1 MLGKE
6 WTREFLDEYVIWLE
20 HTLFKIL
27 VENGEK
33 ELQENNIEVAD
44 ISASQVT
51 INDSNEIHNDKESNN
66 QEIIT
71 FIRNKLNS
79 LESVSKNEM
88 IANEDQFI
96 EYFLQSNNNRRYPE
110 MAFLFDINYIDDAN
124 MNDFYFALLKED
136 GRIIIDQNDKIK
148 GLKLLLSEFLYQCGY
163 DDALKFQEDLLI
175 KNIEK
180 SKNNSSGIMS
190 DKKIF
195 ENVKIEYKNGT
206 SENVTIFYG
215 KIRGKT
221 AWYIKTQNKIYRK
234 ITKNKCCEYICGEG
248 KSRVVIKDKDI
259 VEYIS
264 KDYN

>member
-6 WTREFLDEYVIWLE
+6 WTREFFDEYVIWLE

-27 VENGEK
+27 SENGEK
-33 ELQENNIEVAD
+33 ELEENIEVTD
-44 ISASQVT
+44 ISASQETV
-51 INDSNEIHNDKESNN
+51 NDSNETSHKK
-66 QEIIT
+66 IID

-79 LESVSKNEM
+79 LEIASKDE
-88 IANEDQFI
+88 FI
-96 EYFLQSNNNRRYPE
+96 EYFLQSNNNKRYPE
-110 MAFLFDINYIDDAN
+110 MAFLFDINYIDDIN
-124 MNDFYFALLKED
+124 MNNFYFSLLEKD
-136 GRIIIDQNDKIK
+136 GKIIIDQNDKIK
-148 GLKLLLSEFLYQCGY
+148 ELKLLLSEFLYQCGY
-163 DDALKFQEDLLI
+163 DNALKIQEGLLI
-175 KNIEK
+175 KNSEK
-180 SKNNSSGIMS
+180 NKKNFSEIMS

-215 KIRGKT
+215 KIRGNT
-221 AWYIKTQNKIYRK
+221 TWYIKTQNKIYRK
-234 ITKNKCCEYICGEG
+234 ITKNKSGEYICGEG

>member
-163 DDALKFQEDLLI
+163 DDALKFQQSLLNNKI
-175 KNIEK
+175 NEYKSSETIDNKKQFNNVRVIANDGEQKNIDV
-180 SKNNSSGIMS
+180 S
-190 DKKIF
+190 
-195 ENVKIEYKNGT
+195 YKTLRGLT
-206 SENVTIFYG
+206 TWYAV
-215 KIRGKT
+215 RGK
-221 AWYIKTQNKIYRK
+221 ASSK
-234 ITKNKCCEYICGEG
+234 ITKNRNGKFGYREG
-248 KSRVVIKDKDI
+248 DKFMKIIDSDVI
-259 VEYIS
+259 EYIS